1 MTGYLKDS
9 QLLFKRDPRRG
20 GGSGRNGAGQLGNG
34 TVGRE
39 FTINV
44 GDNKGI
50 ILLYYSF
57 KAKKREQTRKSMF
70 LLIKLLANPKQFG
83 YGECAD

>member
-1 MTGYLKDS
+1 M
-9 QLLFKRDPRRG
+9 
-20 GGSGRNGAGQLGNG
+20 
-34 TVGRE
+34 GRE

-83 YGECAD
+83 YVECAD